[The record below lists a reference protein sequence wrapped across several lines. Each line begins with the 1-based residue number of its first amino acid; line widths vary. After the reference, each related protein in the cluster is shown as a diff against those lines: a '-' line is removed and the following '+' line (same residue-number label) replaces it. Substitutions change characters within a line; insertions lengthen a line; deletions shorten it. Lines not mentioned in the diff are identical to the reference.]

1 MIFKE
6 FLQPIVSALEQIE
19 NDSKNNESIKRAHSL
34 LNNICNFNFLVAIYV
49 SNKLLSFTYNLSEY
63 LQTKNIDLVNAFESV
78 SEVSKKLH
86 DIRENSNVEFHE
98 IYEGVKS
105 ISVLLN
111 VDETMPRICGR
122 QKNRNNVPFKDIEE
136 FYRRTIFIPYLDDLL
151 CSLKQRFISHK
162 DTIMSLQYVLP
173 SLAVDNPFSCLKPA
187 VQFYEDDLPGY
198 QDIIEAEFKLW
209 QSKWKTVGSKFR
221 PLNAI
226 ETLTNCDSN
235 MFPNMYQLLKL
246 ISVLPVS
253 TATAERSFSSLRRL
267 KTYLRNS
274 TSESRLV
281 GLALLSIH
289 RDIDISDDQILDK
302 FANSGKARRLKLSL

>member
-1 MIFKE
+1 M
-6 FLQPIVSALEQIE
+6 
-19 NDSKNNESIKRAHSL
+19 
-34 LNNICNFNFLVAIYV
+34 
-49 SNKLLSFTYNLSEY
+49 
-63 LQTKNIDLVNAFESV
+63 
-78 SEVSKKLH
+78 
-86 DIRENSNVEFHE
+86 
-98 IYEGVKS
+98 
-105 ISVLLN
+105 
-111 VDETMPRICGR
+111 
-122 QKNRNNVPFKDIEE
+122 
-136 FYRRTIFIPYLDDLL
+136 
-151 CSLKQRFISHK
+151 
-162 DTIMSLQYVLP
+162 P

-198 QDIIEAEFKLW
+198 QDIIETEFTLW
-209 QSKWKTVGSKFR
+209 QSKWKTVGPKFR

-253 TATAERSFSSLRRL
+253 TSTAERSFSSLRRL

-302 FANSGKARRLKLSL
+302 FANSRKARRLKLSL